1 MDFPVLEERAEERYH
16 KQQSKTN
23 PTVDAEGIVNPLP
36 VFGRG
41 EVWDECG
48 DEEGRSL
55 FRRVVVVE
63 GESEEERWR

>member
-48 DEEGRSL
+48 DEPFEEGRSL
-55 FRRVVVVE
+55 FRRVVE
-63 GESEEERWR
+63 GESE